1 MSIIIANKYI
11 ITEKI
16 GEGSFG
22 NIFKGYHKESKNEVA
37 VKIEKNDKSILKHE
51 ARIYNSLKNI
61 KIIPKMRLYG
71 KEGKYSYL
79 ILDLLDKPLNIL
91 KTSYGGKFTLKT
103 VIMIILNI
111 LDGIKS
117 IHEQHIIHR
126 DIKPENFMISSQT
139 TDNNIYL
146 IDFGLSRF
154 YKKGKKHIDYRDK
167 RGMIGTARYAS
178 INTHSGIE
186 YSRRDDMESL
196 GYLFIYLLRGQL
208 PWQGLPIKNNKKK
221 NEENLRN

>member
-1 MSIIIANKYI
+1 
-11 ITEKI
+11 
-16 GEGSFG
+16 
-22 NIFKGYHKESKNEVA
+22 
-37 VKIEKNDKSILKHE
+37 
-51 ARIYNSLKNI
+51 
-61 KIIPKMRLYG
+61 MRLYG

-154 YKKGKKHIDYRDK
+154 YKKGKNI
-167 RGMIGTARYAS
+167 
-178 INTHSGIE
+178 
-186 YSRRDDMESL
+186 
-196 GYLFIYLLRGQL
+196 
-208 PWQGLPIKNNKKK
+208 
-221 NEENLRN
+221 